1 MSNGLQNFKERKFWG
16 FSFLVHGWV
25 CWDFAIKTK
34 LCKKGAKKMT
44 GQNGLSKKSYQ
55 AKQ

>member
-16 FSFLVHGWV
+16 FSFLVHGWM
-25 CWDFAIKTK
+25 CWDFVIKTK